1 MYEKNFKKYKGKI
14 FLIFILFLVLYII
27 VKVVE
32 GFSKLEQSNKDDL
45 PIGFNISSEDSNC
58 FNKTAWRTLKVVKTL
73 PSKVRYPVSLLTY
86 NDKYYLIITRY
97 TNKNI
102 EEPIKNTILFEKQD
116 VDRSVGLV
124 YNILELENLNFQFK
138 SGYVRPCSNVI
149 FLSNTDLYSSRII
162 NEKSIIYH
170 LYTNKVGIKLHE
182 EGPVDLFLEQSNES
196 SDTKIPVEVSVIKR
210 KNFVYF
216 LFIINKNS
224 QDKSMPNLIQNI
236 INQ

>member
-1 MYEKNFKKYKGKI
+1 MCVKNINKYKDKLY
-14 FLIFILFLVLYII
+14 LIFILILVLYII

-97 TNKNI
+97 TNKVI
-102 EEPIKNTILFEKQD
+102 EEPIKNIILFEKQD

-138 SGYVRPCSNVI
+138 SGSVRPCSNVI
-149 FLSNTDLYSSRII
+149 FLSNTDLSSSRII
-162 NEKSIIYH
+162 NDKSVIYN
-170 LYTNKVGIKLHE
+170 LYSNKVGIKLHK
-182 EGPVDLFLEQSNES
+182 EGPVELFLEQTNETN
-196 SDTKIPVEVSVIKR
+196 DTKLPVEISVIKS
-210 KNFVYF
+210 KNFVYV
-216 LFIINKNS
+216 LFAINKNL